1 MQPTVSS
8 QDLALRLS
16 AFATLSE
23 ALDYAAGGD
32 TGVNFYNGRGILYA
46 AISYRDLREQARLLA
61 QRLCGLGIE
70 RGGRIALVAETTPDL
85 VRFFWACQYSGH
97 VPVTL
102 PASVHLGGHEA
113 FVRQL
118 RGLLQSCQAEAAMAP
133 VELLS
138 FLKEATV
145 GLDLRLVGSPEDFY
159 QLPLSN
165 VELVPSAPHETAYI
179 QYTSGS
185 TRFPRG
191 VVIDHITVLANIN
204 DMALNGLKLNEQ
216 DRFATWLPFYHDM
229 GLVAFVIMPMATQR
243 SVDFIGT
250 REFAMRPRLWP
261 ELMSRNRAT
270 ISSGPPF
277 GYDLV
282 ARRARAKDIEQWDLS
297 NWRVA
302 CVGAELIH
310 LEPLRRFA
318 EAMAPAGFNPRAF
331 VACYGMAECALAIS
345 FSPLGEE
352 LVEDNVDMKHLQ
364 KHQEACSVTSEHAAQ
379 GDIRL
384 AQHVDCGPLLPTFD
398 VSIRDDEGNP
408 LPERHC
414 GTIFLRGP
422 SVMAGYFQ
430 NPEATREVLSPDGW
444 LNTGDIGYLVGT
456 HLFVTGRQKD
466 MIIIHGRNI
475 WPQDIEDIAKQFPG
489 VRHTDVAA
497 FAVTTAKGEEQAA
510 VVVQCREQDPVK
522 RNRLM
527 HDLKGEIR
535 AEFGINCLLELVPPQ
550 TLPRTSSGKLS
561 RSRARLDFLE
571 RNRQQALP
579 HPMAEDKAPFTS
591 VTALPKRPAETS
603 HQSRH
608 TA

>member
-8 QDLALRLS
+8 HDLALRLS

-23 ALDYAAGGD
+23 ALDYAARGD
-32 TGVNFYNGRGILYA
+32 TGVNFYNGRGELYA
-46 AISYRDLREQARLLA
+46 AISYRDLRDQACSLA

-70 RGGRIALVAETTPDL
+70 RGGRIAMVAETTPDL

-102 PASVHLGGHEA
+102 PASVHLGGHGA
-113 FVRQL
+113 FVSQL
-118 RGLLQSCQAEAAMAP
+118 RGLLESCKAEAAMAP
-133 VELLS
+133 ADLLP
-138 FLKEATV
+138 FLKEAAI
-145 GLDLRLVGSPEDFY
+145 GLDLRLVGSPEAFY
-159 QLPLSN
+159 QLPPAN
-165 VELVPSAPHETAYI
+165 IELVEAASHETAYI

-191 VVIDHITVLANIN
+191 VVIDHATVLTNIN
-204 DMALNGLKLNEQ
+204 DMALNGLKLNDQ

-282 ARRARAKDIEQWDLS
+282 ARRVRAKDIEQWDLS

-302 CVGAELIH
+302 CVGAELIRPG
-310 LEPLRRFA
+310 PLRRFA
-318 EAMAPAGFNPRAF
+318 EAMASAGFDPNTF

-352 LVEDNVDMKHLQ
+352 LVLDNIDTEHLQ
-364 KHQEACSVTSEHAAQ
+364 KRQEARSVSVEQAEQQ
-379 GDIRL
+379 GIRL
-384 AQHVDCGPLLPTFD
+384 AQHVDCGPLLPTFE
-398 VSIRDDEGNP
+398 VSIRDDKGRI
-408 LPERHC
+408 LPDRQC

-422 SVMAGYFQ
+422 SVMSGYFQ
-430 NPEATREVLSPDGW
+430 NPEATREVLSSDGW
-444 LNTGDIGYLVGT
+444 LNTGDIGYLVGG

-475 WPQDIEDIAKQFPG
+475 WPQDLEYVAKRFPG
-489 VRHTDVAA
+489 VRYTDVAA
-497 FAVTTAKGEEQAA
+497 FAVTMDDDEEKAA
-510 VVVQCREQDPVK
+510 IVVQCRERDPVK
-522 RNRLM
+522 RAQLV

-535 AEFGINCLLELVPPQ
+535 AEFGIDCLVELVPPQ

-561 RSRARLDFLE
+561 RSRAQLDFLE
-571 RNRQQALP
+571 RNRRQARPADNDDASFSTL
-579 HPMAEDKAPFTS
+579 TL
-591 VTALPKRPAETS
+591 LPKRSVEVA
-603 HQSRH
+603 HQAQRI
-608 TA
+608 A